1 MPTVQYEGGQWK
13 VTEER
18 LWLVS
23 WEKGVH
29 DGQMLKATSC
39 SEPREVGLTFTL
51 LLVSV
56 PGGSLPGRNRRG
68 GLNSRE

>member
-1 MPTVQYEGGQWK
+1 MFPEGGCTEMPTVQYEGGQWK

-29 DGQMLKATSC
+29 DGQIC
-39 SEPREVGLTFTL
+39 
-51 LLVSV
+51 
-56 PGGSLPGRNRRG
+56 
-68 GLNSRE
+68 